1 MQRFFYTFKNPK
13 SFNFYYLRLMKPIKS
28 TRIESLDILRGL
40 DHARDYKNTGYMFA
54 DPTNLETTTPIL
66 FFTRWITH
74 FCAPI
79 FVFLAGTSA
88 FLYGQKKASKNHL
101 SKFLFTR
108 GLWLVFIELTLVNFA
123 WTFDFTLSV
132 HIFQVIWAIGICMII
147 LAALIHL
154 PRKILLIIGI
164 LIVFG
169 HNLLDGITQQGSEP
183 IALLWYY
190 VHQFNFQVIN
200 DGNGM
205 LAIAYP
211 FLPWLGIMILGYCFG
226 YFYNKGFDFQIR
238 KKWLLG
244 LGLSAIILFFILR
257 FINIY
262 GDLNPWSSQ
271 DNFTYSVLSFFN
283 VTKYPPSLIY
293 TLMTIGPALLFLYA
307 IESVKN
313 KFTNTM
319 LVFGRVPFFYYI
331 LHLYLI
337 HVIGM
342 IGLMILGEDWQ
353 ELVLTVERFKTGYL
367 FNIGFDLWV
376 SYLVW
381 FLVILILYPI
391 CKKYMHYKRDNK
403 DKWWLSYL

>member
-1 MQRFFYTFKNPK
+1 
-13 SFNFYYLRLMKPIKS
+13 MKPIKS

-40 DHARDYKNTGYMFA
+40 VMIIMALDHARDYTNTGYMFS

-88 FLYGQKKASKNHL
+88 FLYGQKNASKNHL

-154 PRKILLIIGI
+154 PRKILLIIGL

-183 IALLWYY
+183 MSLLWYY

-211 FLPWLGIMILGYCFG
+211 FMPWLGIMILGYCFG
-226 YFYNKGFDFQIR
+226 HFYKKGFDLQIR

-244 LGLSAIILFFILR
+244 LGFGAIILFFVLR

-262 GDLNPWSSQ
+262 GDLAPWSSQ
-271 DNFTYSVLSFFN
+271 DSSTYSVLSFFN

-313 KFTNTM
+313 KFTNIM

-337 HVIGM
+337 HVLGM
-342 IGLMILGEDWQ
+342 IGLIILGEDWQ

-381 FLVILILYPI
+381 FLVVLILYPI
-391 CKKYMHYKRDNK
+391 CKKYMRYKRDNK